1 MMDIA
6 VYTLTSVL
14 HDAKKVDASTKEFLE
29 SLHILEMLKD
39 DDYSD
44 FGSHVLNLIFVRTG
58 GTEGLFKRLLPSLNQ
73 HLSRPF
79 YLLTSGESNSLAAS
93 LEILSFLQQKGLSGE
108 IIHGN
113 TAYMMQ
119 KIAELYQV
127 EQAIQRI
134 SKIRLGVIGQPSDWL
149 ISSNVDYVSVKEH
162 LGIKLIDIP
171 MGEVLKRLKSE
182 TQVPEKELLSI
193 HEVKHIPEKVQ
204 TYLSGATHIYHVLR
218 QIVEDYFL
226 EGFTIRCFDLL
237 TTIHNTGCL
246 ALAQLNAEG
255 IVAGCEGDI
264 PALLSMA
271 IGQKLLGVSGFQAN
285 PAYIDV
291 EKGEITFAHCTI
303 PLNMVQ
309 RYELDTH
316 FESGIGVGVRG
327 YMQEGPVTIFK
338 VSGDLSRFFVE
349 EGMLVCCQAK
359 PNLCRTQQIIR
370 LTNPDRVTYFLKKPI
385 GNHHIIFPGH
395 CKSLLEAM
403 LTK

>member
-1 MMDIA
+1 M
-6 VYTLTSVL
+6 
-14 HDAKKVDASTKEFLE
+14 
-29 SLHILEMLKD
+29 
-39 DDYSD
+39 
-44 FGSHVLNLIFVRTG
+44 
-58 GTEGLFKRLLPSLNQ
+58 
-73 HLSRPF
+73 
-79 YLLTSGESNSLAAS
+79 
-93 LEILSFLQQKGLSGE
+93 
-108 IIHGN
+108 
-113 TAYMMQ
+113 
-119 KIAELYQV
+119 
-127 EQAIQRI
+127 
-134 SKIRLGVIGQPSDWL
+134 
-149 ISSNVDYVSVKEH
+149 
-162 LGIKLIDIP
+162 
-171 MGEVLKRLKSE
+171 
-182 TQVPEKELLSI
+182 
-193 HEVKHIPEKVQ
+193 Q